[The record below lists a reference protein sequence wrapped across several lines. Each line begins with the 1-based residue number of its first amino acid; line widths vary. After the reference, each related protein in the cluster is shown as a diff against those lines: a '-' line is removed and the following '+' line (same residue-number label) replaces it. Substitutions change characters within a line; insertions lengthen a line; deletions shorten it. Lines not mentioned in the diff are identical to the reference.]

1 MSNRYV
7 EVASQDEYQPSTF
20 QAKNRGYYFPD
31 YGTYT
36 GQQFADDITGSP
48 KTLSW
53 SPSLSEQYDYAEN
66 VFSDNES
73 DGYSASDYD
82 DEDDESYQ
90 QSLLSSDSDYDGE
103 YDYSDEFDY
112 SDEYQADGQPYM
124 ESQYVSELLQILRA
138 RMNYALV
145 QNELLETTP
154 VVEPVKQFKLP
165 KVNFENVMAELQQKS
180 ETKAQYT
187 NAATD
192 YRISQTAVNSLRQ
205 EYIKTKAQDY
215 KNSGVT
221 GYFFKS
227 AEPAVDRLAQ
237 IKEIEDY
244 AKNISQYLDSV
255 KCKAVRSTDLADSV
269 GMKRDQSLFQQAS
282 SAIQWKVMQTFDMI
296 GDSYRLLSA
305 TNSALYSSIQNL
317 FDCKEMDSGSLKQ
330 AESAFNSLNSKMA
343 QQAKVDARLSSIDD
357 LEDVAE
363 NQSVAFSV

>member
-20 QAKNRGYYFPD
+20 QTKNRAYYFPD

-36 GQQFADDITGSP
+36 GQQFADDFTVSP
-48 KTLSW
+48 KAVSW
-53 SPSLSEQYDYAEN
+53 VPSLSEQYDYAED
-66 VFSDNES
+66 VFTDDES
-73 DGYSASDYD
+73 DGYSAADYD

-90 QSLLSSDSDYDGE
+90 QSLLSSDSDYDDE

-112 SDEYQADGQPYM
+112 SDEYQADAPPYM
-124 ESQYVSELLQILRA
+124 ASQHVSELLQMLNA

-154 VVEPVKQFKLP
+154 VVEPVKQVNLP
-165 KVNFENVMAELQQKS
+165 KVNFENVLAELQQKS
-180 ETKAQYT
+180 EIKAQYT
-187 NAATD
+187 DAATE
-192 YRISQTAVNSLRQ
+192 YRINKTAVNSLRE

-227 AEPAVDRLAQ
+227 AEPAVDRMAQ
-237 IKEIEDY
+237 IKEIESY
-244 AKNISQYLDSV
+244 AENISQYLDSV
-255 KCKAVRSTDLADSV
+255 NCKAVRSTDLSDSV
-269 GMKRDQSLFQQAS
+269 GMKRDQALFQQAS
-282 SAIQWKVMQTFDMI
+282 NAIQWKVMQTFDMI

-317 FDCKEMDSGSLKQ
+317 FGCKDMDQGALKQ
-330 AESAFNSLNSKMA
+330 AESDFNSLNSKMA
-343 QQAKVDARLSSIDD
+343 QQAKVDGRLSSIED

>member
-7 EVASQDEYQPSTF
+7 EIASQDEYQPSTF
-20 QAKNRGYYFPD
+20 QTKNRGYYFPD

-48 KTLSW
+48 KTVSW
-53 SPSLSEQYDYAEN
+53 SPSLSEQYDYAED

-73 DGYSASDYD
+73 DGYSASDY
-82 DEDDESYQ
+82 EDDESYQ
-90 QSLLSSDSDYDGE
+90 HSLLGSDFDDEYDE

-112 SDEYQADGQPYM
+112 SDDYQADAQPYM
-124 ESQYVSELLQILRA
+124 DSQYVSGLLQILRA
-138 RMNYALV
+138 TMNYALV

-154 VVEPVKQFKLP
+154 VVEPVKQFNLP

-187 NAATD
+187 NAATE
-192 YRISQTAVNSLRQ
+192 YRISQTAVKSLRQ

-255 KCKAVRSTDLADSV
+255 NCKAVRSTDLADGV
-269 GMKRDQSLFQQAS
+269 GMKRDQALFQQAS

-317 FDCKEMDSGSLKQ
+317 FDCKDMNSGALKQ
-330 AESAFNSLNSKMA
+330 AESDFNSLNSKMA
-343 QQAKVDARLSSIDD
+343 QQAKVDARLSSVED